1 MLKRVNGLVPLH
13 LDYLNQIGGKRRRWR
28 LLTTFKERKISHR
41 TVIPRL
47 LLLSFWLICGG
58 SVGTLPSIHLYYT
71 AHENNPERERE
82 RGEKSHRETA
92 EQLVSITHTTAAVN
106 KSVVSYISDSRAIH
120 LSHSHPLVTYL
131 RSYTSPLIQFCF
143 LFFPPHRYYAFIC
156 NLLCGALL
164 KNSVPAGRVHSAG
177 VR

>member
-1 MLKRVNGLVPLH
+1 M
-13 LDYLNQIGGKRRRWR
+13 
-28 LLTTFKERKISHR
+28 TTFKERKISHR

-47 LLLSFWLICGG
+47 LLLVSMWGECRDSSEYP
-58 SVGTLPSIHLYYT
+58 SVLQLTKINLK
-71 AHENNPERERE
+71 ERERE
-82 RGEKSHRETA
+82 RGGKSHRETA

-143 LFFPPHRYYAFIC
+143 LVSPLHRYYAFIC
-156 NLLCGALL
+156 NLLCDGALL